1 MYEQQ
6 HPPVLYIIIP
16 LGVGPELCEL
26 PRIPLPRTPVNRLLL
41 MRLMPPAG
49 IMDVADP

>member
-1 MYEQQ
+1 VYYDVLMYEQQ

-26 PRIPLPRTPVNRLLL
+26 RRIPLLRLYEKWSWGGDPLL
-41 MRLMPPAG
+41 
-49 IMDVADP
+49 